1 MRYFVGARPCVP
13 ESPCNQH
20 IPQYRRI
27 NKFSQPHAESML
39 QQGQADLVALARELL
54 WNPNWP
60 MHVVREFD
68 LPNYLE
74 LLPGGYS
81 LVAET
86 TR

>member
-1 MRYFVGARPCVP
+1 
-13 ESPCNQH
+13 
-20 IPQYRRI
+20 
-27 NKFSQPHAESML
+27 ML

-74 LLPGGYS
+74 LLPGGNS